1 MDINK
6 IISIVRVLNEEG
18 MTVGSGQIAGT
29 HEAGDDPP
37 VKKRNKKV
45 YAKGG
50 INSRKW
56 WLQYLRDN

>member
-29 HEAGDDPP
+29 HEAGRYSG
-37 VKKRNKKV
+37 RNPGSPARTHQHAHKD
-45 YAKGG
+45 
-50 INSRKW
+50 RT
-56 WLQYLRDN
+56 D